1 MNTTSTLARREAAF
15 CTVEEAARILGIGR
29 SLAYTEARRY
39 LATGGQA
46 GLPVIRIGR
55 RLLVPLA
62 ALERLMNG
70 VQP

>member
-1 MNTTSTLARREAAF
+1 MNTPTLVRSEAAF
-15 CTVEEAARILGIGR
+15 CTVEEAARILGISR
-29 SLAYTEARRY
+29 SLAYSEARRY
-39 LATGGQA
+39 LATEGRA

-70 VQP
+70 FQS